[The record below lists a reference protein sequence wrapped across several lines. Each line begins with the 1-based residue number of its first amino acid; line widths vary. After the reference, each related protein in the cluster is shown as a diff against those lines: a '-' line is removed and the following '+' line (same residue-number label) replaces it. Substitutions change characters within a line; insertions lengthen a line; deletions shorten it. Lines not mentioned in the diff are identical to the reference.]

1 MLSAVRWIA
10 LWLLLTGAHVAGWAV
25 ARQAS
30 GGNLRPGAET
40 LVHFAVVPPVQL
52 LALWVVA
59 TVRQAHRDQ
68 RRDQR
73 AGTPDR

>member
-1 MLSAVRWIA
+1 MRWIT

-25 ARQAS
+25 VRQSS
-30 GGNLRPGAET
+30 GRSLKPGTET

-59 TVRQAHRDQ
+59 TVRQA

-73 AGTPDR
+73 AESSDR

>member
-1 MLSAVRWIA
+1 MRWIA
-10 LWLLLTGAHVAGWAV
+10 LWLLLTGAYVAGWAV
-25 ARQAS
+25 ARQVS
-30 GGNLRPGAET
+30 GGSLLPGTET

-59 TVRQAHRDQ
+59 TARQA

-73 AGTPDR
+73 AGASDR

>member
-1 MLSAVRWIA
+1 MLSPVRWIA

-25 ARQAS
+25 ARTAA

-59 TVRQAHRDQ
+59 TVRQA

-73 AGTPDR
+73 AGTPER

>member
-1 MLSAVRWIA
+1 MRWIA

-30 GGNLRPGAET
+30 GGALMPDAET

-59 TVRQAHRDQ
+59 AVRQAKRDQ
-68 RRDQR
+68 QRDQR

>member
-1 MLSAVRWIA
+1 MRWIA
-10 LWLLLTGAHVAGWAV
+10 LWLLLTCVHVAGWAV
-25 ARQAS
+25 ARHFA
-30 GGNLRPGAET
+30 GGGSEGKWLPGAET

-59 TVRQAHRDQ
+59 TVRQA

>member
-1 MLSAVRWIA
+1 MRWIA

-25 ARQAS
+25 ARRAS
-30 GGNLRPGAET
+30 GGSLKPGTET

-52 LALWVVA
+52 FALWVVA
-59 TVRQAHRDQ
+59 TVRQS

-73 AGTPDR
+73 AGTSDR

>member
-1 MLSAVRWIA
+1 VRWIA
-10 LWLLLTGAHVAGWAV
+10 IWLLLTGAHVAGWAV

-30 GGNLRPGAET
+30 GGSLKPEAET

-59 TVRQAHRDQ
+59 TVRHAKRDQ
-68 RRDQR
+68 QRDQR

>member
-1 MLSAVRWIA
+1 VRWIA
-10 LWLLLTGAHVAGWAV
+10 LWLLLTGAHVAGWAL
-25 ARQAS
+25 ARQVAGRS
-30 GGNLRPGAET
+30 LMPGAET
-40 LVHFAVVPPVQL
+40 LVHFAAVPPVQL

-59 TVRQAHRDQ
+59 TIRQTNRDQ

>member
-1 MLSAVRWIA
+1 VRWIA

-25 ARQAS
+25 ARQVS
-30 GGNLRPGAET
+30 GGNLNPGAET

-59 TVRQAHRDQ
+59 TVRHAKRDQ
-68 RRDQR
+68 QRDQR
-73 AGTPDR
+73 AGTPDK

>member
-1 MLSAVRWIA
+1 MRWIA
-10 LWLLLTGAHVAGWAV
+10 LWLLLTGAHVASWAV
-25 ARQAS
+25 VRKAS
-30 GGNLRPGAET
+30 GGNLMPGAET

-59 TVRQAHRDQ
+59 TVRHAKRDQ
-68 RRDQR
+68 QRDQR